1 MLTLGF
7 GAVSLYDIVVIV
19 GTLEG
24 RLHTSQLVLYSVKLY
39 TGLLAR
45 LSDFADGLFSLSQFE
60 IDTFVLVGQ
69 LFGERVLQARH
80 ERLYSTDTA
89 GSVTIWKGT
98 FQISLS
104 KNQTC
109 SPMVVSERAERVTYM
124 IGGKESLAAIVE
136 VLIDVVFGTFWCCE
150 IWTW

>member
-24 RLHTSQLVLYSVKLY
+24 RLHTCELVLYSVKLY

-60 IDTFVLVGQ
+60 IDTLVLVGQ

-80 ERLYSTDTA
+80 ERLFSKDIT
-89 GSVTIWKGT
+89 GSVTFSKGT
-98 FQISLS
+98 FKSHMPRNALVQWKYL
-104 KNQTC
+104 C
-109 SPMVVSERAERVTYM
+109 VR
-124 IGGKESLAAIVE
+124 KEKL
-136 VLIDVVFGTFWCCE
+136 T
-150 IWTW
+150 